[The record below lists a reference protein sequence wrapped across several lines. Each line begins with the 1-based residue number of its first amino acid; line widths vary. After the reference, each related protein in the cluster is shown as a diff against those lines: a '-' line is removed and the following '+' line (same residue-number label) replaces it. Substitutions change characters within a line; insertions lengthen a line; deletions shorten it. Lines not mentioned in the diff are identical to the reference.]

1 MKIIGIIP
9 ARYQSKR
16 LLGKPLILIKGKPL
30 IQLTYEAVLS
40 SKLFDNIFITTD
52 SKKIQELTSS
62 FGAKCIVTSKKCKN
76 GTERCAKLIAKME
89 DQINDKDII
98 INIQCDEPFI
108 QKKHLFKVIDL
119 MKLDNEIGTLV
130 SNLEEKEINDKSVV
144 KTNLNNNKIAINFS
158 RDPSD
163 LISTTT
169 LYKHVGIYG
178 YTKQTLLNIAN
189 LKPTKREL
197 KESLEQLRWME
208 YNYKITCSIIKENIT
223 SINTITDLKKVTQKN
238 T

>member
-16 LLGKPLILIKGKPL
+16 LLGKPLILINGKPL

-52 SKKIQELTSS
+52 SEKIHELTSS

-76 GTERCAKLIAKME
+76 GTERCAKLITKME

-98 INIQCDEPFI
+98 INVQCDEPFI
-108 QKKHLFKVIDL
+108 QKKHLIKVIDL

-130 SNLEEKEINDKSVV
+130 SNLEENEINDKSVV
-144 KTNLNNNKIAINFS
+144 KTFLNNNKIAINFS

-163 LISTTT
+163 FTSTTT

-178 YTKQTLLNIAN
+178 YTKRTLLKIAN

-208 YNYKITCSIIKENIT
+208 SNYKIKCSIIKENIT

>member
-9 ARYQSKR
+9 ARYQSTR
-16 LLGKPLILIKGKPL
+16 LLGKPLILINGKPL

-52 SKKIQELTSS
+52 SEKIHELTSS
-62 FGAKCIVTSKKCKN
+62 FGAQCIITSKKCKN
-76 GTERCAKLIAKME
+76 GTERCAKLITKIE
-89 DQINDKDII
+89 DQIDDEDII

-108 QKKHLFKVIDL
+108 QKKHLIKVIDL
-119 MKLDNEIGTLV
+119 IKLDNEIGTLV
-130 SNLEEKEINDKSVV
+130 SHLDEEEINDKSVV
-144 KTNLNNNKIAINFS
+144 KTYFNNNKIAINFS
-158 RDPSD
+158 RDPSNF
-163 LISTTT
+163 ISTPA

-178 YTKQTLLNIAN
+178 YTKKTLFNIAN